1 MDEVSLSII
10 IDELNK
16 ISEYL
21 YNEEIDRVDASFE
34 IDKIIDELYGW
45 LKCLKNE
52 RKNNETKTII

>member
-21 YNEEIDRVDASFE
+21 YDEEIDRVDASFE

-52 RKNNETKTII
+52 RKK